1 MRQHRDASLEGDDL
15 AAILV
20 REKSRFVAANI
31 ERCGDLKVLI
41 ATEPADKSVILTAS
55 FTLAG
60 TRRWHKVVT
69 AIDAERSVA
78 ADVVA
83 AFRRLADGIGAARI
97 ADLFKPL
104 GPDVGRHA
112 PERDF

>member
-1 MRQHRDASLEGDDL
+1 MKQYREATPEGDDL

-41 ATEPADKSVILTAS
+41 ATEPADRSVILTAS

-60 TRRWHKVVT
+60 TRHWHKVVT
-69 AIDAERSVA
+69 AIDAERSTA
-78 ADVVA
+78 ADVA
-83 AFRRLADGIGAARI
+83 SAFRRLADGIGAARI
-97 ADLFKPL
+97 AALFKPL
-104 GPDVGRHA
+104 GPEVERHA
-112 PERDF
+112 PELDF